1 MLEAIGNSVQLSV
14 IDNGIQLLVMAG
26 CGMYAA
32 VLFLRRK
39 EQVWF
44 LLTCFYGA
52 FALGLVH
59 WLLFLVFRLES
70 PQFSPVSDL
79 SWLASILFLLAIQ
92 TTIRLP
98 NEKAY
103 RPLWAW
109 ATPVFCAV
117 MCFYFFRWGDYFL
130 NVLWAVLMGTCGYLA
145 LRGLLFARRQ
155 SGAAQGHQYFHRVVL
170 IFILLE
176 HGLWVSS
183 GHFKGETLANPYFWF
198 DFLLTAT
205 FFTFLPALKKAVDE

>member
-1 MLEAIGNSVQLSV
+1 MLEAIDNAVQLS
-14 IDNGIQLLVMAG
+14 VMAG
-26 CGMYAA
+26 CGMYTA
-32 VLFLRRK
+32 VLFLRCK
-39 EQVWF
+39 ERVWF

-52 FALGLVH
+52 FALGLIH

-79 SWLASILFLLAIQ
+79 SWLAGLLFLLALQ

-98 NEKAY
+98 EEKAY

-109 ATPVFCAV
+109 TAPAFCTV

-130 NVLWAVLMGTCGYLA
+130 NVLWAVLMGACGYLA
-145 LRGLLFARRQ
+145 LRSLLFARRQ
-155 SGAAQGHQYFHRVVL
+155 SGGLRGRQYFHIAVL
-170 IFILLE
+170 TFILLE
-176 HGLWVSS
+176 YGLWVSS
-183 GHFKGETLANPYFWF
+183 GHFKGETLSNPYFWF

-205 FFTFLPALKKAVDE
+205 FFTFLPTLKKAVVE

>member
-1 MLEAIGNSVQLSV
+1 MMLEALDNAVQLSV
-14 IDNGIQLLVMAG
+14 MVG

-39 EQVWF
+39 EQAWF

-52 FALGLVH
+52 FALGLIH

-79 SWLASILFLLAIQ
+79 SWLAGLSFLLALQ

-98 NEKAY
+98 EEKAY

-109 ATPVFCAV
+109 TAPAFCTV

-130 NVLWAVLMGTCGYLA
+130 NVLWAVLMGACGYLA
-145 LRGLLFARRQ
+145 LRSLLFARRQ
-155 SGAAQGHQYFHRVVL
+155 SGRLRVRQYFYIAVL
-170 IFILLE
+170 TFILLE

-183 GHFKGETLANPYFWF
+183 CHFNEETLSNPYFWF
-198 DFLLTAT
+198 DFLITAT
-205 FFTFLPALKKAVDE
+205 YFTFLPTLKKVVDE